1 MVFEVTK
8 ESFVTNFTVGVGT
21 SISQQSGSYMPD
33 CGGKADT
40 SIAFHYWQL
49 LVYSDPLQLLGFC
62 VRVGSHQVFILHSY
76 SSSGSAMMIA
86 VDHLTIIELLYYTV
100 YTTKLM
106 ITLEI

>member
-8 ESFVTNFTVGVGT
+8 KSFVTNFTVGVGT
-21 SISQQSGSYMPD
+21 SRSQQSGMPD

-49 LVYSDPLQLLGFC
+49 LVYSDPLQLLGFS

-86 VDHLTIIELLYYTV
+86 VNHSTIIELSYYTV